1 MAVVKRGFTVT
12 RTPMGQ
18 LFEGAT
24 GDLRTVLLNEEGVE
38 AVGGAP
44 YHCAQDAIQYISEV
58 SPDRAGDIWRQDVSA
73 EIKKSLSNARTVIS
87 WVASRVASEP
97 SQVCKGLLSFAFH
110 QKPIA
115 VVTFD

>member
-44 YHCAQDAIQYISEV
+44 YHCAQDAIQYICEV
-58 SPDRAGDIWRQDVSA
+58 SPDRAADIWRRDINEETKMALKLNLLDWQVQ
-73 EIKKSLSNARTVIS
+73 NGFNG
-87 WVASRVASEP
+87 
-97 SQVCKGLLSFAFH
+97 VCKGLH
-110 QKPIA
+110 
-115 VVTFD
+115 